1 MAGAQIVNRIVF
13 IGLLLCHAPAAAA
26 ELTVAQKSAICG
38 ARSTC
43 MVGKAHNGGSSSSGA
58 ALAVF
63 EIHLGLKDK
72 PDDAPDDGC
81 RTADDQRD
89 GGLEYWLLDASASP
103 QLLLKLCNDGYGAAG
118 IGEDKVTVGSNR
130 LVHWRAGGS
139 AWRWESTVTYTLAP
153 WRAVGER
160 DCSFNDLSA
169 DNGTATDIDYL
180 TMRSR
185 SIAKDAS
192 YPWGKSVGCPQWP
205 PGALQRFTPQP
216 GPGLLGAYGILVP
229 VLDGA
234 DQPANIP
241 TGTTIGDCGAPMST
255 AGANGFVVFG
265 TPAPPEKGADV
276 RVLALSLSSLLIQV
290 FDPLAESGGGAAPR
304 SWIDLPHVEIWIG
317 HDTDQRHTRL
327 PLSNVSQTAVD
338 LSGNVYA
345 GAGRKD
351 MPSGPGAG
359 GRATAAI
366 DRSVWMLLKWADDTQ
381 LLGGAAIVY
390 SQARAGP
397 SRHGLVANTSI
408 INNRPLYLPDIV
420 SLPNGSIEPSPGR
433 CRIDNGRLSIVDA
446 N

>member
-1 MAGAQIVNRIVF
+1 
-13 IGLLLCHAPAAAA
+13 
-26 ELTVAQKSAICG
+26 
-38 ARSTC
+38 

-72 PDDAPDDGC
+72 PEDAPDDGC

-89 GGLEYWLLDASASP
+89 GGLEYWLLDASARP

-118 IGEDKVTVGSNR
+118 IGEDKVTVESNR

-180 TMRSR
+180 TIRSR

-192 YPWGKSVGCPQWP
+192 HPWGKSVGCPQWP

-216 GPGLLGAYGILVP
+216 GPGLLGAYDILVP
-229 VLDGA
+229 ILDGA
-234 DQPANIP
+234 DEPAKIP
-241 TGTTIGDCGAPMST
+241 AGTTIGDCGAAMST

-276 RVLALSLSSLLIQV
+276 RVLALSLNSLLIQV

-317 HDTDQRHTRL
+317 HDADQHHTRL

-338 LSGNVYA
+338 LSGNVHA

-351 MPSGPGAG
+351 MLPTVERWQARDGSNRP
-359 GRATAAI
+359 
-366 DRSVWMLLKWADDTQ
+366 VVVMLLKWADDTQ

-390 SQARAGP
+390 SQAERG
-397 SRHGLVANTSI
+397 RQTRLVANTSI
-408 INNRPLYLPDIV
+408 INNRPLYLPDVV
-420 SLPNGSIEPSPGR
+420 SLPNGNIEPAPGR
-433 CRIDNGRLSIVDA
+433 CHIDNGRLSMVEA
-446 N
+446 S